1 MARHRYQ
8 QSFAKDSAP
17 IDDKALLS
25 ARELAARDGS
35 NHLLRAQLSTGQ
47 HILPIAMA
55 VAAAL
60 GAALAGATAASAA
73 EKPDY
78 RSAAGSVHLRYLNA
92 GGGDIRAVPRI
103 GLSFGERVMRAELD
117 SGSTGVVVAAAL
129 IPGFDQLPVISDG
142 RLTYTSS
149 GRVMIGS
156 WVTTPLS
163 LVGEDG
169 ASVTTEPMPILA
181 VTRVECLEQSRNCT
195 PNDDPRDIAM
205 VGIGFAR
212 EGDRQ
217 AESTPEKNPLLR
229 VSAGTARKGYVLRA
243 EGIDV
248 GKVREAALEIRSK
261 LEELSLPTFVKT
273 SGGKGYHVVV
283 PLKPAADWAA
293 VKGFAHDFARAMEQ
307 AAPDRYT
314 ATLSKKARTGR
325 IFIDYLRN
333 GKGSTTVAP
342 YSSRAKK
349 GATVSMPVT
358 WREVEDG
365 VAPNAFP
372 VGDKTTLRRLE
383 QADPWA
389 DFFDKAK
396 PLHRG

>member
-1 MARHRYQ
+1 MTFASDRITAAHRPCGRGVAR
-8 QSFAKDSAP
+8 
-17 IDDKALLS
+17 
-25 ARELAARDGS
+25 
-35 NHLLRAQLSTGQ
+35 
-47 HILPIAMA
+47 AMA

-60 GAALAGATAASAA
+60 GAAFAGATAASAA

-92 GGGDIRAVPRI
+92 GEGDIRAVPRI

-248 GKVREAALEIRSK
+248 GIDEKVARGDFRFVK
-261 LEELSLPTFVKT
+261 LERQEDLPDWKA
-273 SGGKGYHVVV
+273 V
-283 PLKPAADWAA
+283 PACISVAGASPAACGTMLVD
-293 VKGFAHDFARAMEQ
+293 
-307 AAPDRYT
+307 
-314 ATLSKKARTGR
+314 TG
-325 IFIDYLRN
+325 
-333 GKGSTTVAP
+333 
-342 YSSRAKK
+342 
-349 GATVSMPVT
+349 
-358 WREVEDG
+358 
-365 VAPNAFP
+365 
-372 VGDKTTLRRLE
+372 VGDMFLTVPPSEAQPGPLDDGTEIAVLLGDDSASEPLYSFTTGDGSQPMAPARVHLDVSDRKKPFVNTSFHFLNGFDVLFDAEGGWVGFKRR
-383 QADPWA
+383 
-389 DFFDKAK
+389 
-396 PLHRG
+396 

>member
-1 MARHRYQ
+1 MTFASDRITAAHGPCGRGVAR
-8 QSFAKDSAP
+8 
-17 IDDKALLS
+17 
-25 ARELAARDGS
+25 
-35 NHLLRAQLSTGQ
+35 
-47 HILPIAMA
+47 AMA

-73 EKPDY
+73 EKSDY

-248 GKVREAALEIRSK
+248 GIDEKVARGDFRFVK
-261 LEELSLPTFVKT
+261 LERQEDLPDWKAVPACI
-273 SGGKGYHVVV
+273 SVGGAS
-283 PLKPAADWAA
+283 PAACGTMLVD
-293 VKGFAHDFARAMEQ
+293 
-307 AAPDRYT
+307 
-314 ATLSKKARTGR
+314 TG
-325 IFIDYLRN
+325 
-333 GKGSTTVAP
+333 
-342 YSSRAKK
+342 
-349 GATVSMPVT
+349 
-358 WREVEDG
+358 
-365 VAPNAFP
+365 
-372 VGDKTTLRRLE
+372 VGDMFLTVPPSEAQPGPLDDGTEIAVLLGDDSASEPLYSFTTGDGSQPMAPARVHLDVSDRKKPFVNTSFHFLNGFDVLFDAEGGWVGFKRR
-383 QADPWA
+383 
-389 DFFDKAK
+389 
-396 PLHRG
+396 

>member
-1 MARHRYQ
+1 MTFASDRITAAHGPCGRGVAR
-8 QSFAKDSAP
+8 
-17 IDDKALLS
+17 
-25 ARELAARDGS
+25 
-35 NHLLRAQLSTGQ
+35 
-47 HILPIAMA
+47 AMA

-248 GKVREAALEIRSK
+248 GIDEKVARGDFRFVK
-261 LEELSLPTFVKT
+261 LERQEDLPDWKAVPACI
-273 SGGKGYHVVV
+273 SVGGAS
-283 PLKPAADWAA
+283 PAACGTMLVD
-293 VKGFAHDFARAMEQ
+293 
-307 AAPDRYT
+307 
-314 ATLSKKARTGR
+314 TG
-325 IFIDYLRN
+325 
-333 GKGSTTVAP
+333 
-342 YSSRAKK
+342 
-349 GATVSMPVT
+349 
-358 WREVEDG
+358 
-365 VAPNAFP
+365 
-372 VGDKTTLRRLE
+372 VGDMFLTVPPSEAQPGPLDDGTEIAVLLGDDSASEPLYSFTTGDGSQPMAPARVHLDVSDRKKPFVNTSFHFLNGFDVLFDAEGGWVGFKRR
-383 QADPWA
+383 
-389 DFFDKAK
+389 
-396 PLHRG
+396 